1 MKLDKKTRIVLSFIN
16 AECVEGSY
24 KVIPNDDFLNLF
36 RKKQKVTLDDITKII
51 EELTNKKLIVFKYKD
66 ENSFVITSSP
76 EGKEHLSK
84 TEPVPVVKIKK
95 SYFVIFFLL
104 FLAVAIL
111 GGIIS
116 TLIMR
121 LADKIFI

>member
-36 RKKQKVTLDDITKII
+36 TKKQKITLDDVTKII
-51 EELTNKKLIVFKYKD
+51 EDLKNKKLIAFKYKD
-66 ENSFVITSSP
+66 DSSFLITSTP
-76 EGKEHLSK
+76 DGKEFFTK
-84 TEPVPVVKIKK
+84 TEIVPVVKIKK
-95 SYFVIFFLL
+95 SHFIIFSLL
-104 FLAVAIL
+104 FLGVAII

-116 TLIMR
+116 SLMMR
-121 LADKIFI
+121 FVFKIF